1 MSSASSVLVIGGSS
15 GIGRAT
21 AMTYAARGWKVVLAG
36 RNVAECELNADDI
49 AVRTGLRPDV
59 LELDILRTDQFAAFV
74 DALPVLPD
82 TVVCVVGLLS
92 DQTQDQSDPARAT
105 LTLRSNFEGPALLLE
120 AFASRMAA
128 RGHGVIVGISSVAGD
143 RGRSSNYIYG
153 ASKAGFSAFL
163 SGLRHRLVRQ
173 GVCVIT
179 VKPGFVRTQMTA
191 HLTLP
196 RRLTAEP
203 QEVAEAIFAADQAK
217 RPRSL
222 YVRSVWRPI
231 MTIIRILPEPLFLRT
246 RL

>member
-1 MSSASSVLVIGGSS
+1 MNNASSVLVVGGSS

-21 AMTYAARGWKVVLAG
+21 ALTYAAHGWSVTLAG
-36 RNVAECELNADDI
+36 RNVAECERNADDI
-49 AVRTGLRPDV
+49 AVRTGRRPEV
-59 LELDILRTDQFAAFV
+59 IELDILRTDCFAAFI
-74 DALPVLPD
+74 DSLPGLPD
-82 TVVCVVGLLS
+82 TVVCVVGLLG
-92 DQTQDQSDPARAT
+92 DQAQDQSDPVRAAV
-105 LTLRSNFEGPALLLE
+105 TLRSNFEGPALLLE
-120 AFASRMAA
+120 AFAGRMAA
-128 RGHGVIVGISSVAGD
+128 RGRGVIVGISSVAGD

-153 ASKAGFSAFL
+153 AAKAGFSAFL

-191 HLTLP
+191 HMTLP
-196 RRLTAEP
+196 RGLTAEP
-203 QEVAEAIFAADQAK
+203 GEVAEAIFRADQAK

-231 MTIIRILPEPLFLRT
+231 MTIIRVLPEPLFLKT